1 MMMIKRRRKNQKG
14 FTLIEML
21 VVLAIIGLLAS
32 YFLPGLMRKR
42 EDAKFSTALTMLQK
56 DFPGAI
62 TSQVSRT
69 NVCVG
74 MTKQD
79 LLDRGLIDTT
89 VWNLPWTL
97 DSATSNL
104 VTIGYP
110 IDSTDTKAASTLATT
125 LSTSTNVSSAV
136 ATANSKVTVAYRCN

>member
-1 MMMIKRRRKNQKG
+1 MLTMKRSQKSQKG
-14 FTLIEML
+14 FTLIEIL
-21 VVLAIIGLLAS
+21 IVLAIIGLLAS
-32 YFLPGLMRKR
+32 TFLPGLMRKR
-42 EDAKFSTALTMLQK
+42 EDAKFTTALTYLQK

-69 NVCVG
+69 NECIG

-79 LLDRGLIDTT
+79 LVDRGLVENT

-125 LSTSTNVSSAV
+125 LSQSTNISSAV